1 MIVLS
6 LHMIFYH
13 HVSANSAHAGKGDEN
28 RLVVEDV
35 TKRCRIISLT
45 HDASHFGVNRT
56 VDVLSNK
63 YYWPGL
69 TKDVRLYVSNNY
81 LEAR

>member
-6 LHMIFYH
+6 LHIIFYH
-13 HVSANSAHAGKGDEN
+13 HVSANLHAHTGKGDEN

-35 TKRCRIISLT
+35 TKHCRIISLT

-63 YYWPGL
+63 Y
-69 TKDVRLYVSNNY
+69 
-81 LEAR
+81 